1 MLLYESK
8 EDKVERIRAKEDQE
22 AFDKETGD
30 ENSNTLKP
38 FNHETLPNP
47 TTFIKIAKEKECID
61 KTVACFVESIHEF
74 MHIEPDDDPDSKV
87 IKLEELKELLKDEK
101 DREQFDDLIEEAKAV
116 KLLKEA
122 SEDIAKTIR
131 LLLMTL
137 RILKMVVI
145 MKSSQTTIGQK
156 NTRMMIPRKHLI
168 FCQCCVHTLL
178 LSN

>member
-1 MLLYESK
+1 
-8 EDKVERIRAKEDQE
+8 
-22 AFDKETGD
+22 
-30 ENSNTLKP
+30 
-38 FNHETLPNP
+38 
-47 TTFIKIAKEKECID
+47 
-61 KTVACFVESIHEF
+61 

-156 NTRMMIPRKHLI
+156 NTRIMIPPKHWMFVNAVFIHSSLAIDFCHRYTHPLI
-168 FCQCCVHTLL
+168 DVTL
-178 LSN
+178 

>member
-1 MLLYESK
+1 
-8 EDKVERIRAKEDQE
+8 
-22 AFDKETGD
+22 
-30 ENSNTLKP
+30 
-38 FNHETLPNP
+38 
-47 TTFIKIAKEKECID
+47 
-61 KTVACFVESIHEF
+61 

-87 IKLEELKELLKDEK
+87 VKLEELKELLKDEK

-122 SEDIAKTIR
+122 SEDIAKTIW

-156 NTRMMIPRKHLI
+156 NTRIMIPPKHWNCVSAVFIHSSLAI
-168 FCQCCVHTLL
+168 DFCQHSCNSTWKGIKSEYVCAKLAVYW
-178 LSN
+178 